1 MTTLS
6 VPISDHL
13 EKFVQKM
20 VKNGHA
26 SNKADVV
33 RKALT
38 RLAEEE
44 AVFAV
49 LKAEQEPNVK
59 GNLRDLMKKF

>member
-38 RLAEEE
+38 RLAE
-44 AVFAV
+44 
-49 LKAEQEPNVK
+49 
-59 GNLRDLMKKF
+59 